1 MAIRPRLAAHARP
14 DRRHR
19 GLGDVGIVA
28 GEMHQDQAATLA
40 GLVEVLVDLDA
51 VVAHRGID
59 RQAGAGQVGKLA
71 AETEAHN
78 ADLAGA
84 VRAGAQGRDDVAQ
97 VACELGGV
105 ELCPQRPCLSAA
117 LVGVRKVAG
126 RLLPPED
133 IRRQGDEPVG
143 GVAVGHRADVRVGIE
158 HLRQHNQRR
167 RRQPRGQCQ
176 VCRELSAVGCRQP
189 DLFAHDFS
197 LFRFR
202 APR

>member
-1 MAIRPRLAAHARP
+1 
-14 DRRHR
+14 
-19 GLGDVGIVA
+19 
-28 GEMHQDQAATLA
+28 MHQDQAATLA

-143 GVAVGHRADVRVGIE
+143 GVAVGLPHRSRNVLAICSWSGLRRYCSGVRSWVWM
-158 HLRQHNQRR
+158 NA
-167 RRQPRGQCQ
+167 
-176 VCRELSAVGCRQP
+176 SAGMP
-189 DLFAHDFS
+189 GTS
-197 LFRFR
+197 FRSPSWR
-202 APR
+202 ICLASKAIRTV